1 MTLGSAG
8 CLHALPVPRVRIV
21 NPWQKAEAAEN
32 GMTQP
37 PVKLR
42 DSTRL
47 MHSPTVGAVKG
58 HLAGEDV
65 GAQRDAPSPPG
76 PDD

>member
-1 MTLGSAG
+1 
-8 CLHALPVPRVRIV
+8 
-21 NPWQKAEAAEN
+21 
-32 GMTQP
+32 MTQP